1 MTTIYDILRRP
12 VITEKSNFQNNVLNQ
27 VVFEVSPEANKTM
40 IKEAVETLFNVTVE
54 RVNIIIVPAKRS
66 RRWQSRRV
74 LVRKPGYKKA
84 IVQLAPG
91 DSIDVFEGVR

>member
-1 MTTIYDILRRP
+1 
-12 VITEKSNFQNNVLNQ
+12 
-27 VVFEVSPEANKTM
+27 VFEVSPEANKTM